1 MRSDSKPRPSTLKA
15 RRFALYPEE
24 QRWWTFE
31 DYQTVL
37 DVMRRI
43 RPEKILEFGPGSS
56 TLALIEGGAASIDTC
71 EDDSDWAQVYRE
83 RLVERFPGI
92 VRLHSYEWSECFTIP
107 ALDGERFDLTLIDG
121 PRGTPRR
128 PAVLSYALLVSR
140 WVLMPTEEYQ
150 TRAWLRP
157 IIVELAGAR
166 PVEFIESGRGSG
178 AFALVG
184 PKP

>member
-1 MRSDSKPRPSTLKA
+1 MSA
-15 RRFALYPEE
+15 QGFALYPQE

-37 DVMRRI
+37 EVMRRL
-43 RPEKILEFGPGSS
+43 EAKKILEFGPGSS

-71 EDDSDWAQVYRE
+71 EDNDDWAQVYKT
-83 RLVERFPGI
+83 RLVDRFPAI
-92 VRLHSYEWSECFTIP
+92 VRMQRYEWSETISIP
-107 ALDGERFDLTLIDG
+107 AIDAESYDMTLIDG
-121 PRGTPRR
+121 PRGTPAR
-128 PAVLSYALLVSR
+128 PAVLRYALPRST
-140 WVLMPTEEYQ
+140 WVLMPTEEYE

-157 IIVELAGAR
+157 IIVELAAGR

-184 PKP
+184 P